1 MGTAVGR
8 KPKSTVADHGK
19 AVSEHMVNV
28 FKTDNR
34 VVAIVE
40 VNANSLFLLIE
51 NLAVSPAE
59 QGKGI
64 GAVLLIHVLELA
76 RSMGPS
82 KVRL

>member
-1 MGTAVGR
+1 MIRRARLTDIEAIEEVTQTAYAKWPPLIGR
-8 KPKSTVADHGK
+8 KPKPMAADHGK

-40 VNANSLFLLIE
+40 VIPNSQFLLIE

-59 QGKGI
+59 PG
-64 GAVLLIHVLELA
+64 
-76 RSMGPS
+76 
-82 KVRL
+82 